1 MSPTDEG
8 HLCWDLTPLYAGPED
23 PRWAADLERAR
34 ERGRSFR
41 HDFRGRIR
49 SENLTAELLAAAL
62 RSYEELQ
69 KAGLKPYLYAQLL
82 FAGDSAPDLHKALL
96 ARARE
101 VWSALAEETLF
112 FELELLDVDEERMAA
127 LFRDPEVAPYAH
139 YLQQVRAHA
148 PYALSEEVEQALKR
162 KDLSGKEAFVQLFE
176 ELTSSL
182 KFTFRLP
189 SEEESRE
196 VTGEELLALLYHPE
210 REVRGSAF
218 AVFLDK
224 HAENALVLT
233 SCFNNLLLDH
243 GKEVELRRY
252 PDLMTPTHLANET
265 DAAMVER
272 LMEVTE
278 SNYGV
283 AREYFDLKRRLL
295 KLPQMKNT
303 DLYAP
308 LGTESRQV
316 SFAEA
321 KETVLAAFRS
331 FSPPLAKTAEGF
343 FTNRRID
350 VLPRTGKSGGAF
362 CQGMLPGLPPYIL
375 LNYTGTMRDV
385 ATLAHELG
393 HGVHFALSQGQNL
406 FHYQAP
412 LPFAE
417 TASVFGEMLLTR
429 YLLDRETNRQVKIEL
444 LCAKLEDII
453 ATTFRQNVLTRFEQA
468 AHRRRAEGL
477 LAPDDLCALW
487 WEENGKLFGD
497 VVEMIEPYR
506 WGWSYISHF
515 IHARFYC
522 YSYVFGELL
531 VLALYQKYLE
541 EGSGFVPKYL
551 ELLSRGGSRKPADL
565 LAPLGIDLTDPDFWQ
580 KGYDFVGGLLREL
593 RELVEG
599 EGETSERN
607 SEHRI
612 QNAE

>member
-1 MSPTDEG
+1 MSPTDES
-8 HLCWDLTPLYAGPED
+8 HLSWDLTPLYAGPDD
-23 PRWAADLERAR
+23 PRWAVDLERAR

-82 FAGDSAPDLHKALL
+82 FAGDSAPDPHKALM

-101 VWSALAEETLF
+101 VWSAVAEETLF

-127 LFRDPEVAPYAH
+127 LFRDSEVAPYVH
-139 YLQQVRAHA
+139 YLQQVRVHA
-148 PYALSEEVEQALKR
+148 PYTLSEEVEQALKR
-162 KDLSGKEAFVQLFE
+162 KDLSGREAFVQLFE

-189 SEEESRE
+189 IEEASRE

-210 REVRGSAF
+210 REVRERAF
-218 AVFLDK
+218 AVFLEK

-252 PDLMTPTHLANET
+252 PDLMTPTLLANET

-278 SNYGV
+278 NNYGV

-316 SFAEA
+316 PFAEA

-331 FSPPLAKTAEGF
+331 FAPPLAKAAEGF
-343 FTNRRID
+343 FANRRID
-350 VLPRTGKSGGAF
+350 VLPRPGKSGGAF
-362 CQGMLPGLPPYIL
+362 CQGMLPGLHPYVL

-453 ATTFRQNVLTRFEQA
+453 ATTFRQNVLTRFELA

-487 WEENGKLFGD
+487 WAENGKLYGD
-497 VVEMIEPYR
+497 AVEMIEPYR

-541 EGSGFVPKYL
+541 EGSGFVPKFL

-565 LAPLGIDLTDPDFWQ
+565 LAPFGIDLTDPDFWQ

-593 RELVEG
+593 RQLVEQ
-599 EGETSERN
+599 E
-607 SEHRI
+607 
-612 QNAE
+612 

>member
-1 MSPTDEG
+1 MGTTNEN
-8 HLCWDLTPLYAGPED
+8 HLSWDLAPLYAGLDD

-34 ERGRSFR
+34 ERGKSFH
-41 HDFRGRIR
+41 HDFRGRTR
-49 SENLTAELLAAAL
+49 SENLSAELLAAAL
-62 RSYEELQ
+62 RSYEDLQ
-69 KAGLKPYLYAQLL
+69 KTGLKPYLYAQLL
-82 FAGDSAPDLHKALL
+82 FAGDSSPDAHKALL

-101 VWSALAEETLF
+101 AWSALAEETLF
-112 FELELLDVDEERMAA
+112 FELELLAIDEERMAV
-127 LFRDPEVAPYAH
+127 LLRDPEVAPYAH
-139 YLQQVRAHA
+139 YLQQLRAHA
-148 PYALSEEVEQALKR
+148 PYTLSEEVEQALKR

-182 KFTFRLP
+182 TFTFRLP
-189 SEEESRE
+189 AEEAPRKM
-196 VTGEELLALLYHPE
+196 TGEELLALLYHPDA
-210 REVRGSAF
+210 EVREGAF
-218 AVFLDK
+218 STFLELYAD
-224 HAENALVLT
+224 NALVLT

-243 GKEVELRRY
+243 AKEVELRRY

-265 DAAMVER
+265 DGAMVER

-278 SNYGV
+278 SNYGL

-295 KLPQMKNT
+295 KLPLMKNT

-308 LGTESRQV
+308 LGTESRYYP
-316 SFAEA
+316 FAEA
-321 KETVLAAFRS
+321 RETVLAAFRG
-331 FSPPLAKTAEGF
+331 FSPQMAKTAEAF
-343 FTNRRID
+343 FSERRLD
-350 VLPRTGKSGGAF
+350 VLPRPGKSGGAF
-362 CQGMLPGLPPYIL
+362 CQGMLPGLPPYVL
-375 LNYTGTMRDV
+375 LNYTGTLRDV

-429 YLLDRETNRQVKIEL
+429 YLLDRETDRQAKIEL
-444 LCAKLEDII
+444 LCGKLEDII
-453 ATTFRQNVLTRFEQA
+453 ATTFRQNVLTRFELA
-468 AHRRRAEGL
+468 AHRQRAEGL
-477 LAPDDLCALW
+477 LAPDQLCALW

-497 VVEMIEPYR
+497 AVEMIEPYR

-531 VLALYQKYLE
+531 VLALYQKYKE

-565 LAPLGIDLTDPDFWQ
+565 LAPLGIDLADPDFWQ

-599 EGETSERN
+599 EGEISERN
-607 SEHRI
+607 TEYRM
-612 QNAE
+612 

>member
-1 MSPTDEG
+1 MSRLDENS
-8 HLCWDLTPLYAGPED
+8 LCWDLSLLYSGPDD
-23 PRWAADLERAR
+23 PRWAGDMDRAR
-34 ERGRSFR
+34 ERGKSFR
-41 HDFRGRIR
+41 HDFRGRTR
-49 SENLTAELLAAAL
+49 SENLSAELLAAAL

-69 KAGLKPYLYAQLL
+69 KTGLKPYLYAQLL
-82 FAGDSAPDLHKALL
+82 FAGDSSPDSHKALM
-96 ARARE
+96 AQARE

-112 FELELLDVDEERMAA
+112 FELELLAIDEERMAA
-127 LFRDPEVAPYAH
+127 LLRDPEVAPYAH
-139 YLQQVRAHA
+139 YLQQLRAHA
-148 PYALSEEVEQALKR
+148 PYTLSEEVEQALKR

-182 KFTFRLP
+182 QFTFCLP
-189 SEEESRE
+189 GEEAPRE

-210 REVRGSAF
+210 RRVREEAFSAF
-218 AVFLDK
+218 LEK
-224 HAENALVLT
+224 HADNALVLT

-243 GKEVELRRY
+243 AKEVELRRY

-265 DAAMVER
+265 EAEMVER

-278 SNYGV
+278 NNYGL
-283 AREYFDLKRRLL
+283 AREYFELKRRLL
-295 KLPQMKNT
+295 GLPQLKNT

-316 SFAEA
+316 PYAEA
-321 KETVLAAFRS
+321 RETVLAAFRG
-331 FSPPLAKTAEGF
+331 FSPALAKTAETF
-343 FTNRRID
+343 FTGRRID
-350 VLPRTGKSGGAF
+350 VLPRPGKSGGAF
-362 CQGMLPGLPPYIL
+362 CQGMLPGLPPYVL
-375 LNYTGTMRDV
+375 LNYTGTLRDV

-429 YLLDRETNRQVKIEL
+429 HLLDRETDRQAKIEL
-444 LCAKLEDII
+444 LCGKLEDII
-453 ATTFRQNVLTRFEQA
+453 ATTFRQNVLTRFELA
-468 AHRRRAEGL
+468 AHRQRAAGL
-477 LAPDDLCALW
+477 LAADDLCRLW
-487 WEENGKLFGD
+487 WEENRKLFGD
-497 VVEMIEPYR
+497 AVEMIEPYR

-531 VLALYQKYLE
+531 VLALYQKYRE
-541 EGSGFVPKYL
+541 EGADFVPKYL
-551 ELLSRGGSRKPADL
+551 ELLSQGGSRKPAEL
-565 LAPLGIDLTDPDFWQ
+565 LAPLGIDLADPDFWQ

-599 EGETSERN
+599 EE
-607 SEHRI
+607 
-612 QNAE
+612 

>member
-1 MSPTDEG
+1 MNPTDEG
-8 HLCWDLTPLYAGPED
+8 PLCWDLTPLYAGPD
-23 PRWAADLERAR
+23 DSRWTADLERAR

-62 RSYEELQ
+62 HSYEEMQ

-82 FAGDSAPDLHKALL
+82 FAGDSAPDRHKSLM

-101 VWSALAEETLF
+101 VWSAVAEETLF
-112 FELELLDVDEERMAA
+112 FELELLEVDEERMAA

-148 PYALSEEVEQALKR
+148 PYTLSEEVEQALKR
-162 KDLSGKEAFVQLFE
+162 KDLSGREAFVQLFE

-189 SEEESRE
+189 GEETSRE

-210 REVRGSAF
+210 RELREGAF
-218 AVFLDK
+218 AVFLEK

-252 PDLMTPTHLANET
+252 PDLMAPTHLANET
-265 DAAMVER
+265 EAATVER

-278 SNYGV
+278 SNYGI

-308 LGTESRQV
+308 LGLVSRQV
-316 SFAEA
+316 SFTEA

-331 FSPPLAKTAEGF
+331 FSPSLAKTAEGF
-343 FTNRRID
+343 FNHRRID
-350 VLPRTGKSGGAF
+350 VLPRPGKSGGAF
-362 CQGMLPGLPPYIL
+362 CQGMLPGLHPYVL
-375 LNYTGTMRDV
+375 LNYTGNMRDV

-429 YLLDRETNRQVKIEL
+429 YLLDRETDRQVKIEI

-453 ATTFRQNVLTRFEQA
+453 ATTFRQNVLTRFELA

-477 LAPDDLCALW
+477 LAPADLCTLW
-487 WEENGKLFGD
+487 WQENGKLYGD
-497 VVEMIEPYR
+497 AVEMIEPYR

-531 VLALYQKYLE
+531 VLALYQKYRE

-551 ELLSRGGSRKPADL
+551 ELLSRGGSRKPTEL
-565 LAPLGIDLTDPDFWQ
+565 LAPLGIDLADPDFWQ
-580 KGYDFVGGLLREL
+580 KGYDFVGGLLQEL

-599 EGETSERN
+599 ER
-607 SEHRI
+607 
-612 QNAE
+612 

>member
-1 MSPTDEG
+1 MCPVDEPQ
-8 HLCWDLTPLYAGPED
+8 LRWDLTRLYAGPDD
-23 PRWAADLERAR
+23 PNWAKDLDRAQ
-34 ERGRSFR
+34 ERGKSFR
-41 HDFRGRIR
+41 HDFRGRLR
-49 SENLTAELLAAAL
+49 SDNLTAELLAAAL

-69 KAGLKPYLYAQLL
+69 KLGLQPYLYAQLL
-82 FAGDSAPDLHKALL
+82 FAGDSRPDIHKALL

-101 VWSALAEETLF
+101 AWSALAEETLF
-112 FELELLDVDEERMAA
+112 FELELLAVDEER
-127 LFRDPEVAPYAH
+127 LSDLLRDPEVAPYGH
-139 YLQQVRAHA
+139 YLQRLRAHA
-148 PYALSEEVEQALKR
+148 PYTLSEEVEQVLKR

-182 KFTFRLP
+182 KYTFCLP
-189 SEEESRE
+189 GEEAPQE
-196 VTGEELLALLYHPE
+196 VTGEELLALLYQPDP
-210 REVRGSAF
+210 EVRERAF
-218 AVFLDK
+218 ATFLGQ
-224 HAENALVLT
+224 HADNALVLT

-243 GKEVELRRY
+243 AKEVELRHY

-265 DAAMVER
+265 ETEMVAH

-278 SNYGV
+278 SNYGL
-283 AREYFDLKRRLL
+283 AREYFELKRRLL
-295 KLPQMKNT
+295 GLPRMRNT

-316 SFAEA
+316 PYAEA
-321 KETVLAAFRS
+321 QGMVLAAFRG
-331 FSPPLAKTAEGF
+331 FSPALAKVAEAF
-343 FTNRRID
+343 FSERRID
-350 VLPRTGKSGGAF
+350 VLPRPGKSGGAF
-362 CQGMLPGLPPYIL
+362 CQGMRPGLPPYVL
-375 LNYTGTMRDV
+375 LNYTGTLRDV

-429 YLLDRETNRQVKIEL
+429 HLLDRESDRQAKIEL
-444 LCAKLEDII
+444 LCGKLEDII
-453 ATTFRQNVLTRFEQA
+453 ATTFRQNVLTRFELA

-487 WEENGKLFGD
+487 WEENGKLYGD
-497 VVEMIEPYR
+497 AVEMIEPYR

-531 VLALYQKYLE
+531 VLALYQKYRE

-551 ELLSRGGSRKPADL
+551 ELLSRGGSRKPAEL
-565 LAPLGIDLTDPDFWQ
+565 LAPLGIDLADPDFWQ
-580 KGYDFVGGLLREL
+580 KGYDFVGGLLQEL

-599 EGETSERN
+599 GGKER
-607 SEHRI
+607 I
-612 QNAE
+612 

>member
-1 MSPTDEG
+1 MSPTDES
-8 HLCWDLTPLYAGPED
+8 HLCWDLTPLYAGPDD
-23 PRWAADLERAR
+23 PRWAADLEQAR

-82 FAGDSAPDLHKALL
+82 FAGDSAPDLHKARM

-101 VWSALAEETLF
+101 VWSAVAEETLF
-112 FELELLDVDEERMAA
+112 FELELLDVDEERIAA
-127 LFRDPEVAPYAH
+127 LFRDPEVTPYTH

-148 PYALSEEVEQALKR
+148 PYTLTEEVEQALKR

-182 KFTFRLP
+182 KFNFRLP
-189 SEEESRE
+189 GEEESRE

-210 REVRGSAF
+210 REVRERAF
-218 AVFLDK
+218 GVFLEK

-252 PDLMTPTHLANET
+252 PDLMTPTHLVNET

-316 SFAEA
+316 PFAEA

-331 FSPPLAKTAEGF
+331 FSAPLAKTAEGF
-343 FTNRRID
+343 FTTRRID
-350 VLPRTGKSGGAF
+350 VLPRPGKSGGAF
-362 CQGMLPGLPPYIL
+362 CQGMLPGLPPYVL

-429 YLLDRETNRQVKIEL
+429 YLLDRETDRQVKIEL

-453 ATTFRQNVLTRFEQA
+453 ATTFRQNVLTRFELA

-487 WEENGKLFGD
+487 WEENGKLYGD
-497 VVEMIEPYR
+497 AVEMIEPYR

-551 ELLSRGGSRKPADL
+551 ELLSLGGSRKPADL

-593 RELVEG
+593 RELVAQE
-599 EGETSERN
+599 
-607 SEHRI
+607 
-612 QNAE
+612 